1 MNRAHPLLP
10 RFFLAS
16 AVASCA
22 IAAAA
27 PALSAPPAPTADTV
41 KGESMDARHK
51 DMMAAQPG
59 ACAKV
64 GANSLKV
71 ASDPEEGGQIA
82 RTATHKPKIGDMT
95 VTKKADTAS
104 TKLMES
110 PAPGSSCT

>member
-22 IAAAA
+22 IAAA
-27 PALSAPPAPTADTV
+27 PALAAPTADTV

-110 PAPGSSCT
+110 PAPGSSCP